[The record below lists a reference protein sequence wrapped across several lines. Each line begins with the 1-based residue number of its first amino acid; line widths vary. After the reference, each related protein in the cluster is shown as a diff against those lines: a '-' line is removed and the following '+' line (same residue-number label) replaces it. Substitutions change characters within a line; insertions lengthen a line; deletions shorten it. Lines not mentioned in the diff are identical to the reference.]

1 MSAVSPISTRTGRVI
16 PQVVLD
22 AVQELVTKFDAGD
35 YNPTPVVDL
44 GALVANA
51 DGHVDPQELD
61 ALCAIFEPLL
71 GAELDRELVSMLV
84 DASVQV
90 AQAAGS
96 PARIR
101 VIAEILNDCDAV
113 EPALIVALSVAFAS
127 DGLSDAER
135 SVITAIAR
143 ATETSDARLAELTER
158 VRKAF
163 AS

>member
-16 PQVVLD
+16 PQLVLD
-22 AVQELVTKFDAGD
+22 AVHALVTKFDAGD

-71 GAELDRELVSMLV
+71 GAALDRELVSMLV

-90 AQAAGS
+90 AQAAGTE
-96 PARIR
+96 ARIR
-101 VIAEILNDCDAV
+101 VIAEILADCDAV
-113 EPALIVALSVAFAS
+113 EPALIVALAVAFAS

-135 SVITAIAR
+135 GVVAALAR
-143 ATETSDARLAELTER
+143 ATQQPEARVTELTER
-158 VRKAF
+158 VRRAF
-163 AS
+163 AG